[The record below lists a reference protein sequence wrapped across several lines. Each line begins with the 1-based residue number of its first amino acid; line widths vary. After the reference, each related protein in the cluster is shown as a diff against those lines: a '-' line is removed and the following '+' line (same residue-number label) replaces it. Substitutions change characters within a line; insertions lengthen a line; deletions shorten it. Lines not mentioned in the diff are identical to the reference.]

1 MTSTCK
7 FEIYVKRF
15 EELRNWNETKPVPDA
30 LITLIKKT
38 IDEIENEAPG
48 SRLKTIERT
57 VEETG
62 IWFALELLK
71 REILTDK
78 GIFFKTTSSISRF
91 FGVPTP
97 SAYQTFRRVFFL
109 KIYKAEIIDLTLN
122 LAYSDCTYP
131 TSEIENLLFK
141 CPKRNP
147 DDGLNEKHSELDKL
161 ENLIKSSKI
170 IEKRNIVC
178 DIKDLKLRSNDP
190 HKVKNLFRLIMKK
203 SRERLGGNDLL
214 RWAAILQDF
223 FSLQQKMFSILSK
236 DDIGALFFEELLNFG
251 TSEFLQ
257 MTSNFICPSL
267 SFEEENKNEK
277 GIVISREIVNL
288 ELLPFQN
295 TAEVIFE
302 VSERFIIGATD
313 LEDEYLKIALDIL
326 HLIEVE
332 EEGEVMAHHK
342 QKISLLQIMNFFK
355 LKDIKSAPHH
365 IVTESKSSPLNLIEY
380 ALKKE

>member
-1 MTSTCK
+1 M
-7 FEIYVKRF
+7 
-15 EELRNWNETKPVPDA
+15 
-30 LITLIKKT
+30 
-38 IDEIENEAPG
+38 
-48 SRLKTIERT
+48 
-57 VEETG
+57 
-62 IWFALELLK
+62 
-71 REILTDK
+71 
-78 GIFFKTTSSISRF
+78 
-91 FGVPTP
+91 
-97 SAYQTFRRVFFL
+97 
-109 KIYKAEIIDLTLN
+109 N

-141 CPKRNP
+141 CPKRTP
-147 DDGLNEKHSELDKL
+147 DDGLGEKHSELDKL

-277 GIVISREIVNL
+277 GRVISREIVNL
-288 ELLPFQN
+288 ELLPFQK

-380 ALKKE
+380 ALKKEWIKCVQFRNDDFPKNRLFRRIIFSRNQLDIYPKG

>member
-38 IDEIENEAPG
+38 IDEIENEVPG

-97 SAYQTFRRVFFL
+97 SAYQTFRCVFFL